1 MRVALV
7 DIDVVKFRV
16 RGQFGMDFFVSMG
29 YLGNVKMTCRCI
41 VYYIILYSCTNNV
54 PYLVHFFFQIINWDR
69 PICHASSV

>member
-16 RGQFGMDFFVSMG
+16 RGQFGMDFLVSMG

-41 VYYIILYSCTNNV
+41 VYYIILYYIVV
-54 PYLVHFFFQIINWDR
+54 PIMYRI
-69 PICHASSV
+69 